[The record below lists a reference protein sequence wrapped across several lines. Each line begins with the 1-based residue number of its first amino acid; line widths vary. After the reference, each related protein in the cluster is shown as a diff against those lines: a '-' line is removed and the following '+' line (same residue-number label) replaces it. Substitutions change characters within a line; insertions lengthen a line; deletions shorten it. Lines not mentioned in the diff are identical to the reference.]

1 MIPYYH
7 FFKVIVALPFLI
19 YACKVDLRERRV
31 PNKLWRYMLAV
42 FIPIVVI
49 EFFLTQFNIFMAL
62 IQFSLIF
69 VLAYALHYT
78 GLWGGADAKALILL
92 AVAFPVYP
100 QLWFMPALNKGFG
113 ILAFS
118 TLSNA
123 VIFSPAVVLYVFLKN
138 LRQGIKGGKLL
149 HYFTGYRVD
158 ADRIPPFHNLLE
170 YVNDGKLKK
179 VNRGIE
185 PDNKMLA
192 DLKKAREKGIV
203 DKIWVTPGLPFLVFI
218 TAGFMISVLVGDIL
232 LEVIMKLLS

>member
-1 MIPYYH
+1 MINYYY
-7 FFKVIVALPFLI
+7 FFKLIIALPFLI
-19 YACKVDLRERRV
+19 YACKIDLKERRV
-31 PNKLWRYMLAV
+31 PNRLWKLMLAA
-42 FIPIVVI
+42 FIPIIAV
-49 EFFLTQFNIFMAL
+49 EFFLTQFNALIAL
-62 IQFSLIF
+62 IQFSIIF
-69 VLAYALHYT
+69 LLAYGLHFT

-100 QLWFMPALNKGFG
+100 QMWFVPVLNQGFG

-138 LRQGIKGGKLL
+138 LKHGLRGGKLL

-158 ADRIPPFHNLLE
+158 ADHIPPFHNLLE
-170 YVNDGKLKK
+170 YINDGKIKR

-192 DLKKAREKGIV
+192 DLRKAKDKGKV
-203 DKIWVTPGLPFLVFI
+203 DKVWVTPGLPFLVFI
-218 TAGFMISVLVGDIL
+218 TAGFTISVLVGDIL
-232 LEVIMKLLS
+232 LEIILRLTI

>member
-1 MIPYYH
+1 MIAYYYL
-7 FFKVIVALPFLI
+7 FKIIVALPFLI
-19 YACKVDLRERRV
+19 YACKVDLKERRV
-31 PNKLWRYMLAV
+31 PNKLWKYMLVV
-42 FIPIVVI
+42 FVPIVLI
-49 EFFLTQFNIFMAL
+49 EFFLTQFNVFIAL
-62 IQFSLIF
+62 IQFSVIF

-78 GLWGGADAKALILL
+78 GLWGGADAKALTLL

-100 QLWFMPALNKGFG
+100 QLWFMPALNQGFG

-123 VIFSPAVVLYVFLKN
+123 VVFSPAVVLYVFLKN
-138 LRQGIKGGKLL
+138 LRHGVREGKLL

-170 YVNDGKLKK
+170 YFNDGKLKR

-185 PDNKMLA
+185 PYDKILA
-192 DLKKAREKGIV
+192 DLKKAKEKGKI

-218 TAGFMISVLVGDIL
+218 TAGFMISILVGDIL
-232 LEVIMKLLS
+232 LEIIMKLLV

>member
-1 MIPYYH
+1 MIPYYY

-19 YACKVDLRERRV
+19 YACNIDLKERRV
-31 PNKLWRYMLAV
+31 PNKLWKYMLAV

-49 EFFLTQFNIFMAL
+49 EFFLTQFNFLIAL
-62 IQFSLIF
+62 IQFSIIF
-69 VLAYALHYT
+69 ILAYALHYT

-100 QLWFMPALNKGFG
+100 QMWFMPALNQGFG

-123 VIFSPAVVLYVFLKN
+123 VIFSPAIVLFVFFKN
-138 LRQGIKGGKLL
+138 LRQGLRRGSLL

-185 PDNKMLA
+185 PDDKMLA
-192 DLKKAREKGIV
+192 DLKKAKDRGKV
-203 DKIWVTPGLPFLVFI
+203 DKVWVTPGLPFLLFI
-218 TAGFMISVLVGDIL
+218 TAGFIISVLIGDIL
-232 LEVIMKLLS
+232 LEIILRLMS

>member
-1 MIPYYH
+1 MIAYYY
-7 FFKVIVALPFLI
+7 FFKVVVALPFLI
-19 YACKVDLRERRV
+19 YACKVDLKERRV
-31 PNKLWRYMLAV
+31 PNKLWKYMLAV
-42 FIPIVVI
+42 FIPIVLI
-49 EFFLTQFNIFMAL
+49 EFFLTQFNVLAAL
-62 IQFSLIF
+62 IQFLVIF

-78 GLWGGADAKALILL
+78 GLWGGADAKALMLL
-92 AVAFPVYP
+92 AIAFPVYP
-100 QLWFMPALNKGFG
+100 EMWIIPVLNKGFG

-138 LRQGIKGGKLL
+138 LRHGIRGGKLL

-170 YVNDGKLKK
+170 YVNDGKVKR

-192 DLKKAREKGIV
+192 DLRKAKEKGKV
-203 DKIWVTPGLPFLVFI
+203 DKVWVTPGLPFLVFI
-218 TAGFMISVLVGDIL
+218 TAGFVISILVGDIL
-232 LEVIMKLLS
+232 LEVMLRLTP